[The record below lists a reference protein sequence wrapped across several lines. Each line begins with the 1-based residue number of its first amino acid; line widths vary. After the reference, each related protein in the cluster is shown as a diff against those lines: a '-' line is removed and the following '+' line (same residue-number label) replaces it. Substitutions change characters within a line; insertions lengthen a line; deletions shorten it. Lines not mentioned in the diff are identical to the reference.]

1 MQPPQQILEHPARI
15 LIFGGPSRERAA
27 ERRRDPGLI
36 GQAFDTDDSPFHVKL
51 VQLLQIGFVGHQ
63 GNLTQLRPAGF
74 AFRVKSGRECRMG
87 ATEMRRSAMSRAEA
101 HSPFLRETARL
112 FPAIARTFADA
123 GAAEA
128 IALSLAFEADDIGAE
143 LRRRRTALALAVA
156 LGDLAGELAL
166 EDVTA
171 ALSDF
176 ADEAIDRALRAAM
189 AERMPG
195 AGCEG
200 FAVLALGKLGS
211 RELNYSSDV
220 DLILLFDPLV
230 LPRRERDEPGEAAVR
245 IARRLV
251 ELLQQRTA
259 DGYVARV
266 DMRLRP
272 SPEVTPIALPV
283 DAAISYYESQALPW
297 ERAAFIRAR
306 AAAGDRALGER
317 FLNEIQPFIWRRALD
332 FGAIDEIRDIS
343 VRIRDHYA
351 QGQAFGPG
359 YDLKRGRGGIR
370 EAEFF
375 TQVQQLIHG
384 GRQPSLRPAATLEAL
399 AVLAREGQLAG
410 EVADGLTA
418 AYRRLRTVEHRV
430 QMIADQQT
438 HRIPIEPE
446 EIAAVARL
454 DGLGDGAALIESLQ
468 AHVAFVGERFDG
480 LAVNRGTHL
489 SNDPD
494 ILAGELTA
502 LGFRQIDAPLAR
514 IAEWRSGQIRSLRSP
529 AARKAFE
536 AMLPIMLR
544 AIADGPDP
552 THALNRFS
560 DIVERV
566 SSGVNLYRLL
576 QAQAPLADMLALIL
590 AHAPVLAD
598 QLARRPVLLDGLI
611 DASSF
616 SAPPEPADFAE
627 RLAAGPRGETYD
639 EKLDRV
645 RRLVNERRFALGV
658 QLVLKHRDPLDI
670 MMGYANVAEGAIMA
684 LAEAAAAEF
693 AQVHGKIAGG
703 EMLIL
708 GLGRL
713 GGRALT
719 HASDL
724 DLIFIFD
731 APEGS
736 VSDGPKPLAAT
747 DYYNRL
753 ASRVVAA
760 LSVPTAA
767 GPLYDVDTRLRPQG
781 AKGMLAVLLDAFLAY
796 QSDEAWTWE
805 HMALLRARPVHGS
818 PAGRA
823 RLAAA
828 IQSVIG
834 AAHDAAKVRA
844 DAAAM
849 RDEMARHKPATGP
862 LDIKLGPGGLVDL
875 EFAVHVLQLTHGI
888 GFDPQLE
895 YAIATLAEAGHLDA
909 LADPD
914 LRLLSR
920 ILVTM
925 RLVAPDGSVP
935 PAESRPLV
943 AEVCGYP
950 DWDALLAAH
959 DSARQRVAT
968 LWARTKKG
976 QA

>member
-1 MQPPQQILEHPARI
+1 MDTTAGRETAL
-15 LIFGGPSRERAA
+15 ERAS
-27 ERRRDPGLI
+27 
-36 GQAFDTDDSPFHVKL
+36 AF
-51 VQLLQIGFVGHQ
+51 
-63 GNLTQLRPAGF
+63 
-74 AFRVKSGRECRMG
+74 
-87 ATEMRRSAMSRAEA
+87 
-101 HSPFLRETARL
+101 SPFLRETARA
-112 FPAIARTFADA
+112 FPAIAQAFADG

-128 IALSLAFEADDIGAE
+128 IALSLAIEAGDLGAE
-143 LRRRRTALALAVA
+143 LRQRRTALALAVA
-156 LGDLAGELAL
+156 LGDLAGELEL

-176 ADEAIDRALRAAM
+176 ADGAIDRALAAAI
-189 AERMPG
+189 AERVPG
-195 AGCEG
+195 AESQG
-200 FAVLALGKLGS
+200 FAILALGKLGS

-220 DLILLFDPLV
+220 DLILLFDPAT

-251 ELLQQRTA
+251 ELLQQRTE

-306 AAAGDRALGER
+306 AAAGDCALGNR
-317 FLNEIQPFIWRRALD
+317 FLHEIQPFIWRRALD

-351 QGQAFGPG
+351 QGQVFGPG

-375 TQVQQLIHG
+375 TQVQQLVHG
-384 GRQPSLRPAATLEAL
+384 GREPVLREPATLNAL
-399 AVLAREGQLAG
+399 AVLANAG
-410 EVADGLTA
+410 RLEPEVAQGFAA

-430 QMIADQQT
+430 QMIADKQT
-438 HRIPIEPE
+438 HRLPVDPE
-446 EIAAVARL
+446 EMDAVARL
-454 DGLGDGAALIESLQ
+454 DGLAGGGALIQLLLP
-468 AHVAFVGERFDG
+468 HVEFVGGKFDE
-480 LAVNRGTHL
+480 LAADKGRHL

-494 ILAGELTA
+494 ILANELTA
-502 LGFRQIDAPLAR
+502 IGFKDIDTPLKR

-529 AARKAFE
+529 AARRAFE
-536 AMLPIMLR
+536 AMLPVLLR
-544 AIADGPDP
+544 AIAKGPDP

-576 QAQAPLADMLALIL
+576 LAQAPLADMLSLIL

-598 QLARRPVLLDGLI
+598 QLARRPMLLDGLI

-616 SAPPEPADFAE
+616 ATPPEPPDFAE
-627 RLAAGPRGETYD
+627 RLANGPRDETYD
-639 EKLDRV
+639 QQLDRV

-658 QLVLKHRDPLDI
+658 QLILKHRDPLDI
-670 MMGYANVAEGAIMA
+670 MMGYANIAEGTIQA
-684 LAEAAAAEF
+684 LAEATIREF
-693 AQVHGKIAGG
+693 EREHGRIAGG
-703 EMLIL
+703 ELLIL

-731 APEGS
+731 AAEGS
-736 VSDGPKPLAAT
+736 ISDGDKPMSAT

-753 ASRVVAA
+753 ARRIVAA
-760 LSVPTAA
+760 LSVPTAS
-767 GPLYDVDTRLRPQG
+767 GRLYEVDTRLRPQG
-781 AKGMLAVLLDAFLAY
+781 SEGMMAVRLDAFEAY
-796 QSDEAWTWE
+796 QRDEAWTWE
-805 HMALLRARPVHGS
+805 HMALLRARMVHGS
-818 PAGRA
+818 EASRK
-823 RLAAA
+823 RLESA
-828 IQSVIG
+828 IKSVLG
-834 AAHDAAKVRA
+834 APHDPDKVRVDAAK
-844 DAAAM
+844 M
-849 RDEMARHKPATGP
+849 RSDMAKHKPPAGP

-875 EFAVHVLQLTHGI
+875 EFAVHVLQLAHGI
-888 GFDPQLE
+888 GFDPRLE
-895 YAIATLAEAGHLDA
+895 YAIAALVDGGFLDMQ
-909 LADPD
+909 ADAD

-935 PAESRPLV
+935 PPESRPLV

-959 DSARQRVAT
+959 EEARQRVAA
-968 LWARTKKG
+968 LWARIKG
-976 QA
+976 GET

>member
-1 MQPPQQILEHPARI
+1 MDATARRQIALE
-15 LIFGGPSRERAA
+15 
-27 ERRRDPGLI
+27 
-36 GQAFDTDDSPFHVKL
+36 
-51 VQLLQIGFVGHQ
+51 
-63 GNLTQLRPAGF
+63 
-74 AFRVKSGRECRMG
+74 
-87 ATEMRRSAMSRAEA
+87 RAEA
-101 HSPFLRETARL
+101 FSPFLRETAL
-112 FPAIARTFADA
+112 AFPAIAQMFVEA
-123 GAAEA
+123 GAAQV
-128 IALSLAFEADDIGAE
+128 IASSLAIETVDLGAA

-156 LGDLAGELAL
+156 LGDLAGELDL
-166 EDVTA
+166 EGVTA

-176 ADEAIDRALRAAM
+176 ADSAIDQALTAAVG
-189 AERMPG
+189 ERVPG
-195 AGCEG
+195 AGTEG

-220 DLILLFDPLV
+220 DLIMIFDPTTV
-230 LPRRERDEPGEAAVR
+230 ARRERDEPGEAAVR

-251 ELLQQRTA
+251 ELLQQRTE

-306 AAAGDRALGER
+306 AAAGDRALGQR
-317 FLNEIQPFIWRRALD
+317 FLGEIQPFIWRRALD
-332 FGAIDEIRDIS
+332 FGAIDEIREIS
-343 VRIRDHYA
+343 IRIRDHYA

-359 YDLKRGRGGIR
+359 FDLKRGRGGIR

-384 GRQPSLRPAATLEAL
+384 GRDPSLRESATLDAL
-399 AVLAREGQLAG
+399 AVLADAG
-410 EVADGLTA
+410 HLEPEVARGFAA

-438 HRIPIEPE
+438 HRLPVETE
-446 EIAAVARL
+446 MLDAAARL
-454 DGLGDGAALIESLQ
+454 DGLADGAALIESLRP
-468 AHVAFVGERFDG
+468 HVEFVGGRFDA
-480 LAVNRGTHL
+480 LAVGRDQNL

-494 ILAGELTA
+494 ILAGELRA
-502 LGFRQIDAPLAR
+502 LGFRDVEAPLAR
-514 IAEWRSGQIRSLRSP
+514 IADWRSGRVRSLRSP

-536 AMLPIMLR
+536 AMLPVLLR
-544 AIADGPDP
+544 AIANGPDP

-576 QAQAPLADMLALIL
+576 LAQAPLADMLSLIL

-598 QLARRPVLLDGLI
+598 QLARRPVMLDGLI

-616 SAPPEPADFAE
+616 GTPPEPAEFAE
-627 RLAAGPRGETYD
+627 RLLAGGRGESYD
-639 EKLDRV
+639 EQLDRV

-658 QLVLKHRDPLDI
+658 QLILKHRDPLDI
-670 MMGYANVAEGAIMA
+670 MMGYANVAEGAIIA
-684 LAEAAAAEF
+684 LASAATREFEQLHGTVSGAEL
-693 AQVHGKIAGG
+693 
-703 EMLIL
+703 LIL

-731 APEGS
+731 AAEGS
-736 VSDGPKPLAAT
+736 HSDGAKPLSAT
-747 DYYNRL
+747 DYFNRL
-753 ASRVVAA
+753 ARRIVAA
-760 LSVPTAA
+760 LSVPTAS

-781 AKGMLAVLLDAFLAY
+781 AEGMMAVRLDAFEAY
-796 QSDEAWTWE
+796 QRGEAWTWE

-818 PAGRA
+818 ELGRA
-823 RLAAA
+823 KLDAT
-828 IQSVIG
+828 IKGVLG
-834 AAHDAAKVRA
+834 AGHDAAKVRGDAGTMRA
-844 DAAAM
+844 D
-849 RDEMARHKPATGP
+849 MARHKPPSGP

-875 EFAVHVLQLTHGI
+875 EFAVHVLQLVHGI
-888 GFDPQLE
+888 GFDPRLE
-895 YAIATLAEAGHLDA
+895 FAIADLAGARLLDA
-909 LADPD
+909 QADAD

-920 ILVTM
+920 LLVTM

-935 PAESRPLV
+935 PVESQPLV

-959 DSARQRVAT
+959 DAARQRIGA
-968 LWARTKKG
+968 LWDRVKEGET
-976 QA
+976 

>member
-1 MQPPQQILEHPARI
+1 MEATARRLETLDRAR
-15 LIFGGPSRERAA
+15 
-27 ERRRDPGLI
+27 
-36 GQAFDTDDSPFHVKL
+36 AF
-51 VQLLQIGFVGHQ
+51 
-63 GNLTQLRPAGF
+63 
-74 AFRVKSGRECRMG
+74 
-87 ATEMRRSAMSRAEA
+87 
-101 HSPFLRETARL
+101 SPFLRETAL
-112 FPAIARTFADA
+112 VFPAIADAFVDA
-123 GAAEA
+123 GAAQA
-128 IALSLAFEADDIGAE
+128 IALSLAIEADELGAG

-156 LGDLAGELAL
+156 LGDLCGDLDL
-166 EDVTA
+166 ESVTA

-176 ADEAIDRALRAAM
+176 ADIAIDQALAAAA
-189 AERMPG
+189 AERVPG
-195 AGCEG
+195 AGSDG

-220 DLILLFDPLV
+220 DLILIFDPTTLA
-230 LPRRERDEPGEAAVR
+230 RRERDDPGEAAVR

-251 ELLQQRTA
+251 ELLQQRTE

-306 AAAGDRALGER
+306 AAAGDLVLGQR

-332 FGAIDEIRDIS
+332 FGAIDEIREIS
-343 VRIRDHYA
+343 IRIRDHYA

-359 YDLKRGRGGIR
+359 FDLKRGRGGIR

-384 GRQPSLRPAATLEAL
+384 GRNPALRAPATLDAL
-399 AVLAREGQLAG
+399 GLLAG
-410 EVADGLTA
+410 AGHLEPDVANGFAA
-418 AYRRLRTVEHRV
+418 AYRRLRTVEHRI

-438 HRIPIEPE
+438 HRMPVDPAELDV
-446 EIAAVARL
+446 VAGL
-454 DGLGDGAALIESLQ
+454 DEQADGAALIESLRP
-468 AHVAFVGERFDG
+468 HVAFVGDRFDA
-480 LAVNRGTHL
+480 LAVGRDRNL

-494 ILAGELTA
+494 ILAGELRA
-502 LGFRQIDAPLAR
+502 LGFREIEAPLAR
-514 IAEWRSGQIRSLRSP
+514 MADWRSGRVRSLRSP

-536 AMLPIMLR
+536 AMLPVLLR
-544 AIADGPDP
+544 AIANGPDP

-576 QAQAPLADMLALIL
+576 LAQQPLADMLSLIL

-616 SAPPEPADFAE
+616 ATPPEPPVLAE
-627 RLAAGPRGETYD
+627 RLIAGGGETYD
-639 EKLDRV
+639 EQLDRV

-658 QLVLKHRDPLDI
+658 QLILKHRDPLDI

-684 LAEAAAAEF
+684 LAGATTSQFE
-693 AQVHGKIAGG
+693 QLHGRIAGG
-703 EMLIL
+703 ELLIL

-736 VSDGPKPLAAT
+736 HSGGSKPLSAT
-747 DYYNRL
+747 DYFNRL
-753 ASRVVAA
+753 ARRIVSA
-760 LSVPTAA
+760 LSVPTAS

-781 AKGMLAVLLDAFLAY
+781 AEGMMAVRLDAFEAY
-796 QSDEAWTWE
+796 QRDEAWTWE

-818 PAGRA
+818 HAGKAKLDAAIKAVLGRA
-823 RLAAA
+823 
-828 IQSVIG
+828 Q
-834 AAHDAAKVRA
+834 DPAKVRA
-844 DAAAM
+844 DAAKM
-849 RDEMARHKPATGP
+849 RVEMARHKPPSGP

-875 EFAVHVLQLTHGI
+875 EFAVHVLQLIHGV
-888 GFDPQLE
+888 GFDPRLE
-895 YAIATLAEAGHLDA
+895 FAMAA
-909 LADPD
+909 LAAAGLIDVQTDAD

-920 ILVTM
+920 LLVTM

-959 DSARQRVAT
+959 DEARQRIAA
-968 LWARTKKG
+968 LWQRVKEGDA
-976 QA
+976 

>member
-1 MQPPQQILEHPARI
+1 MDATARRKNALE
-15 LIFGGPSRERAA
+15 
-27 ERRRDPGLI
+27 
-36 GQAFDTDDSPFHVKL
+36 
-51 VQLLQIGFVGHQ
+51 
-63 GNLTQLRPAGF
+63 
-74 AFRVKSGRECRMG
+74 
-87 ATEMRRSAMSRAEA
+87 RAEA
-101 HSPFLRETARL
+101 SSPFLRETAQA
-112 FPAIARTFADA
+112 FPDIAAAFADKGANEAIARALA
-123 GAAEA
+123 IEAE
-128 IALSLAFEADDIGAE
+128 DVGAE

-156 LGDLAGELAL
+156 LGDLAGELDL
-166 EDVTA
+166 EGVTA

-176 ADEAIDRALRAAM
+176 ADEAIDRALASAT
-189 AERMPG
+189 AERVPG
-195 AGCEG
+195 ADARG

-211 RELNYSSDV
+211 HELNYSSDV
-220 DLILLFDPLV
+220 DLILLFDPAV

-251 ELLQQRTA
+251 ELLQQRTE

-297 ERAAFIRAR
+297 ERAAYIRAR
-306 AAAGDRALGER
+306 AAAGDRALGNR
-317 FLNEIQPFIWRRALD
+317 FLDEIQPFIWRRALD

-359 YDLKRGRGGIR
+359 FDLKRGRGGIR

-384 GRQPSLRPAATLEAL
+384 GREPGLREPATLDAL
-399 AVLAREGQLAG
+399 DVLAKEGRLEP
-410 EVADGLTA
+410 EVAQGFA
-418 AYRRLRTVEHRV
+418 EAYRRLRTVEHRV

-438 HRIPIEPE
+438 HRIPVDAHEMDG
-446 EIAAVARL
+446 VARL
-454 DGLGDGAALIESLQ
+454 DGLVDGAALIQSLLP
-468 AHVAFVGERFDG
+468 HVEFVGGRFDE
-480 LAVNRGTHL
+480 LAVDKGRHL

-494 ILAGELTA
+494 ILGGELKA
-502 LGFRQIDAPLAR
+502 LGFRDVETPFKR

-529 AARKAFE
+529 AARRAFE
-536 AMLPIMLR
+536 AMLPVLLR
-544 AIADGPDP
+544 AIANGPDP

-576 QAQAPLADMLALIL
+576 LAQAPLADMLSLIL

-616 SAPPEPADFAE
+616 ATPPEPSDFAE
-627 RLAAGPRGETYD
+627 RLTKGLHGETYD
-639 EKLDRV
+639 QQLDRV

-658 QLVLKHRDPLDI
+658 QLILKHRDPLDI
-670 MMGYANVAEGAIMA
+670 MMGYANVAEGAIIA
-684 LAEAAAAEF
+684 LARATTTEF
-693 AQVHGKIAGG
+693 ESDHGHIDDG
-703 EMLIL
+703 ELLIL

-736 VSDGPKPLAAT
+736 VSDGPKPLSAT

-753 ASRVVAA
+753 ARRIVSA
-760 LSVPTAA
+760 LSVPTAS

-781 AKGMLAVLLDAFLAY
+781 SEGMMAVRLDAFETY
-796 QSDEAWTWE
+796 QRDEAWTWE

-818 PAGRA
+818 EAGRV
-823 RLAAA
+823 RLEKA
-828 IQSVIG
+828 IKSVLG
-834 AAHDAAKVRA
+834 TQHDAAKVRA
-844 DAAAM
+844 DAGKM
-849 RDEMARHKPATGP
+849 RADMAKHKPPSGP

-875 EFAVHVLQLTHGI
+875 EFSVHVLQLTRGI
-888 GFDPQLE
+888 GFDPRLE
-895 YAIATLAEAGHLDA
+895 YAIPELVEAGHLDKQ
-909 LADPD
+909 ADAD

-925 RLVAPDGSVP
+925 RLVAIDGSMP
-935 PAESRPLV
+935 PAESQPLV

-950 DWDALLAAH
+950 DWDALLAAQTQ
-959 DSARQRVAT
+959 ARQRVAAH
-968 LWARTKKG
+968 WARIKEG
-976 QA
+976 EA